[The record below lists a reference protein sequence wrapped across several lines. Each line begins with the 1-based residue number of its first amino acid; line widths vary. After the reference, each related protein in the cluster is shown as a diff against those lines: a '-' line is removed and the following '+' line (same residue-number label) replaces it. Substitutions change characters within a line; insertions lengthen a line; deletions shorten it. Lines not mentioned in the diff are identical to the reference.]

1 MKGKRLCAVLLTG
14 ILVLP
19 TPAVNVLAA
28 DFSDSVTEE
37 KNSLEDLFTSGDSQE
52 DSSKQAPGQIS
63 AEVPPIFTAGE
74 ETKIQ
79 ETVVVQNVS
88 YKYDGETDSYFVP
101 AEAYS
106 ANLLNGTIALVD
118 EADGKKVTKIQDK
131 AFCNLPELKYLY
143 IPSSVIQ
150 IEGEIFHTEASVTIY
165 GKEGSAAQ
173 EYAAVHG
180 LPFIAEGSQSQDQ
193 LVVQD
198 GLVYLYEE
206 SGDGYSVTGYNE
218 ALPQELFIPETV
230 NGKPVIKIEDSVFSQ
245 CSRLKKVT
253 VPGTVTS
260 IGECA
265 FYMAANLEEAILQE
279 GVQSLG
285 SFVFA
290 GCTSLRNAVLPDSV
304 TQLGASGFQD
314 CPSLENV
321 RLSAGLKEICHYMF
335 ANSKLDNVLVIPE
348 GVTELEWY
356 VFSNFECEKVI
367 LPNTL
372 TSIGDRAFIGGK
384 MEEVIVPDSV
394 TYWDIGVFTASDIDR
409 IVLGNGLTSIRMN
422 TFKNCKNM
430 REFIIPDNFVEI
442 GKYAFMNTGLY
453 RLYIPASVKRIHKQ
467 AFAGSSHLT
476 LFVEKGSYA
485 EQFARENGIP
495 YDTGDINDSVEYVDG
510 IEYQYQPDEETYML
524 AYADEDLIGEI
535 VIPSAIQGISVGGI
549 KEGAFEKC
557 TNTFSVTLP
566 DCVTFIGDRAFKG
579 SGLSRI
585 ILSPGTESI
594 GEEAFAQSR
603 LEEIILPGN
612 IKEFGEKAFYNCTS
626 LKSVSMEQGTAEIPR
641 ETFYGCS
648 ALERIALPE
657 DLEIIGVRAFQ
668 GCGFTHIELPQGLSK
683 VGWWAFAQCTALKEI
698 TIPGTINSLTSG
710 VFKDCTSLE
719 KVTLQD
725 GILEIGDIFSGC
737 EALRELHIPD
747 SVYGIYGMA
756 VNENCTVYGNT
767 ESTAD
772 QYCKEKGISFI
783 SVGESV
789 LETPKITSSVY
800 QDNGVHVELDS
811 RCDNAQF
818 YEYVISESP
827 DFPENG
833 SYLYK
838 QEKSSRLS
846 QDFLYLE
853 KGTYYL
859 FARSM
864 RNLSDGS
871 TQYSPWSEREEVI
884 IAINTP
890 DPSPVQ
896 SVKVKGNTVTVTVK
910 KSAGTK
916 GYGIVLADYVEKEG
930 CQELVNPLYIRYAS
944 KNNRSTVYTFKN
956 VRMGSYE
963 VFARTYTRN
972 DSGKNVYSRWSVF
985 DKTIRVKR

>member
-19 TPAVNVLAA
+19 TPAVNVLAT

-106 ANLLNGTIALVD
+106 GNLLNGTIALVD

-180 LPFIAEGSQSQDQ
+180 LLFIAEGSQSQDQ

-260 IGECA
+260 IGEYA

-524 AYADEDLIGEI
+524 AYADEDLTGEI

-594 GEEAFAQSR
+594 GEEAFAQ
-603 LEEIILPGN
+603 
-612 IKEFGEKAFYNCTS
+612 
-626 LKSVSMEQGTAEIPR
+626 
-641 ETFYGCS
+641 
-648 ALERIALPE
+648 
-657 DLEIIGVRAFQ
+657 
-668 GCGFTHIELPQGLSK
+668 
-683 VGWWAFAQCTALKEI
+683 CTALKEI
-698 TIPGTINSLTSG
+698 TIPGRIDSLTSG
-710 VFKDCTSLE
+710 VFKDCTSLG

-838 QEKSSRLS
+838 QEKSSRLA

-864 RNLSDGS
+864 RTLSDGS

-896 SVKVKGNTVTVTVK
+896 SVKVKGSTVTVTVK

-916 GYGIVLADYVEKEG
+916 GYGIVLADYMEKEG